1 MKRLILFLL
10 SCMLSHGQEAKPWG
24 PQILDAIEGLM
35 EWQPRAKGYE
45 YEFRKEE
52 KKIASDG
59 SVKEQSTSRIE
70 FKQLQGYRWAQVME
84 RNGTPTTEAQRKE
97 QQEKSAARIALL
109 KNETAADRE
118 RKQKESVKKR
128 NDQMGFVEEFPNAFD
143 FQLVEQTK
151 IAGRDISVVTFT
163 PRKGYRP
170 GQMRAKIFT
179 KVNGK
184 AWLDPTEKQ
193 AVKMIVDV
201 FDDFSIGGFVANLGK
216 GTRFEFNQIRVDNS
230 IWLPS
235 SIYSRLMARLL
246 VFKSY
251 NTEETESF
259 GNFRKPI

>member
-1 MKRLILFLL
+1 MKWLVLFLIPGI
-10 SCMLSHGQEAKPWG
+10 LSHGQEAKPWG
-24 PQILDAIEGLM
+24 PIFLDAIKGLM
-35 EWQPRAKGYE
+35 EWQPRAKGLE
-45 YEFRKEE
+45 YEFRSEE

-59 SVKEQSTSRIE
+59 SVKERTNTRIE
-70 FKQLQGYRWAQVME
+70 FKQLDGYRWAQVME

-109 KNETAADRE
+109 KNETAANRE
-118 RKQKESVKKR
+118 RKQRESIKKR

-151 IAGRDISVVTFT
+151 IAGREISVVSFT

-170 GQMRAKIFT
+170 GQMRARIFT
-179 KVNGK
+179 KLNGK

-193 AVKMIVDV
+193 AVKMIVDI

-216 GTRFEFNQIRVDNS
+216 GTRFEFNQVRFDNS
-230 IWLPS
+230 VWLPS

-259 GNFRKPI
+259 SNYRKP